1 MELSKEVIN
10 ILEYLCD
17 KFGIAVDWTD
27 ANVMPYLQ
35 ELCTHYIQW
44 EISTSIMWIVLGV
57 LIVIGAIVCGIVAK
71 KTDDEDFATLMI
83 VSLFFL
89 LFIAIAMFCVQ
100 TCDIL
105 KCRYFPELQV
115 MEYLQRLMRNK

>member
-35 ELCTHYIQW
+35 ELCAHYIQW

-57 LIVIGAIVCGIVAK
+57 LMVIGAIICGIAAK
-71 KTDDEDFATLMI
+71 KTDDEDFACVMI
-83 VSLFFL
+83 VSLFVL
-89 LFIAIAMFCVQ
+89 VFIAIIMFCMQ
-100 TCDIL
+100 TDDIL
-105 KCRYFPELQV
+105 KCHYFPELQV
-115 MEYLQRLMRNK
+115 LEYLQRLMRNK